1 MAGRPAIFDREEQR
15 KNQVVVPLSE
25 QEKRQLKEAAEVSDR
40 SMASFV
46 RMVLNE
52 YFAGGV
58 YTAQKDAETCCI
70 DCVYCVTNNDAGE
83 GVLQYDC
90 IHRAAHKNNIDQWG
104 TSCGCFRSKG
114 GV

>member
-25 QEKRQLKEAAEVSDR
+25 QEKRQIKEAAAKIDR

-52 YFAGGV
+52 HF
-58 YTAQKDAETCCI
+58 TKKAE
-70 DCVYCVTNNDAGE
+70 
-83 GVLQYDC
+83 
-90 IHRAAHKNNIDQWG
+90 
-104 TSCGCFRSKG
+104 
-114 GV
+114 